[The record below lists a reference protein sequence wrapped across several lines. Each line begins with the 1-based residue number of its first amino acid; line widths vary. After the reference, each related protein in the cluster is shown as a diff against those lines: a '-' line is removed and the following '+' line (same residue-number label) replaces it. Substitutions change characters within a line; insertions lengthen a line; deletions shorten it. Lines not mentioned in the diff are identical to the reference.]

1 MALVVDRVLVGTG
14 VALVVTVEDGA
25 EVEVLTDLF
34 GARVVDRGGGSKTR
48 GGNRGEK

>member
-1 MALVVDRVLVGTG
+1 MGSVVEWVVVETG

-25 EVEVLTDLF
+25 EVEVLTDLV

-48 GGNRGEK
+48 GGN